1 MRSEFSPPPEIVP
14 IKILTFRHDVTLDQL
29 CPKEDEKFVDQSGVR
44 RNEELFS
51 SSSLARTNDT
61 DFAGS
66 RMLLKS
72 EDSSNELLFLDARLS
87 NAAINI
93 IGQI

>member
-1 MRSEFSPPPEIVP
+1 MKSLSISQV
-14 IKILTFRHDVTLDQL
+14 
-29 CPKEDEKFVDQSGVR
+29 FVSR

-93 IGQI
+93 IGQIECNRGCTFGCVCRNNGSDELI